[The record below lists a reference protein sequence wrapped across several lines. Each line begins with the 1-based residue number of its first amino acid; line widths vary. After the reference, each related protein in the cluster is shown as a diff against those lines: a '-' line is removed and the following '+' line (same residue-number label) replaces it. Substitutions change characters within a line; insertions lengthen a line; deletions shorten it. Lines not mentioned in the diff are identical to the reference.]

1 MTTKKVLVTSTYGY
15 AHLTSILDDFES
27 SFYSEMPNEKLEFY
41 VVNVIYHGE
50 KPGNIKYRYYI
61 HSSDCNNIEELDRI
75 AEEVKKWNVKF
86 DYSFQISEYAVEI
99 LGYINSKLN
108 FKGIKY
114 EDIHK
119 FRDKVIMKNSL
130 SEAIKK
136 PKLYN
141 IDDIKNDIV
150 KYPVIVKPRCFA
162 GSWGVQK
169 FSCKEDLLLYLSD
182 KKFDCTRKSNYNIN
196 DVEVEE
202 YIDAPICHIDG
213 IVFKGDIVLCV
224 ASEYVGTCFD
234 YSKGKTLGSIIG
246 NEEQQKKALDF
257 ANEINKNLKLPN
269 GVFHLE
275 AFWHKNDF
283 IFLEIAVRFGGGEI
297 VPNFEKAYGINLI
310 HEHIKCQLGIKPP
323 EIKNLYKYFG
333 FLIFPRPVDLKV
345 DSYVKNIKFE
355 FKPKSMYLSK
365 IPKIGE
371 KANVSFVQYSNT
383 LGSFAFVS
391 NDRDEL
397 INDIKKFLKE
407 YKVEY

>member
-1 MTTKKVLVTSTYGY
+1 
-15 AHLTSILDDFES
+15 
-27 SFYSEMPNEKLEFY
+27 
-41 VVNVIYHGE
+41 
-50 KPGNIKYRYYI
+50 
-61 HSSDCNNIEELDRI
+61 
-75 AEEVKKWNVKF
+75 
-86 DYSFQISEYAVEI
+86 
-99 LGYINSKLN
+99 
-108 FKGIKY
+108 
-114 EDIHK
+114 
-119 FRDKVIMKNSL
+119 
-130 SEAIKK
+130 
-136 PKLYN
+136 
-141 IDDIKNDIV
+141 
-150 KYPVIVKPRCFA
+150 
-162 GSWGVQK
+162 VQK
-169 FSCKEDLLLYLSD
+169 FSSKEDLLLYLSD
-182 KKFDCTRKSNYNIN
+182 KKFDYTRKSNYNIN

-213 IVFKGDIVLCV
+213 LVFKGDIVLCV
-224 ASEYVGTCFD
+224 ASEYIGTCFD

-269 GVFHLE
+269 GAFHLE

-283 IFLEIAVRFGGGEI
+283 IFLEIAIRFGGGEI

-345 DSYVKNIKFE
+345 DSYVKNINFE

-391 NDRDEL
+391 NNRDEL